1 MMKGGVFARFALA
14 LGSIGVAVAGVG
26 CAYVNNREN
35 SAANAFVQAYQC
47 PRDRVVVRPVA
58 TPSAP
63 SAPGAAPP
71 DDVARDPERLAIW
84 KKQQQRPT
92 QDVSSFDVTGCGH
105 EAVYGC
111 TGSFWANQSTEGPPG
126 CGLASSVR

>member
-1 MMKGGVFARFALA
+1 MMKGVLFARLALA
-14 LGSIGVAVAGVG
+14 LASIGGALTVVG

-35 SAANAFVQAYQC
+35 AAANAFVQAYQC

-84 KKQQQRPT
+84 KKQQQQPT
-92 QDVSSFDVTGCGH
+92 QDASSFDVTGCGH

-111 TGSFWANQSTEGPPG
+111 TGSFWANESTEGLPG
-126 CGLASSVR
+126 CGLVRSVR